1 MKKQIIVLIVLL
13 LFLNSNYSQ
22 INPNNIEIVR
32 DNYGVPHIYG
42 KTDAEVAYGLAW
54 THSEDDFKTIQQ
66 AYLAGNGLLSKH
78 IGVKGAPADFL
89 TQLIESKETVDKLF
103 NTLSPDFI
111 KVAQGY
117 AEGINKYAELHPK
130 EILEKSLFPISV
142 KKMLRYS
149 FLQLF
154 ISNEAGRLVSSIVS
168 NNVPRPN
175 PIKAEMNGS
184 NTFAFN
190 SIKTGK
196 NETYLAINTHQP
208 LDGPTSWYEAHLIS
222 EEGTNIIGA
231 TFAGAPSLLIGANQ
245 NLAWA
250 HTVNY
255 PDKADVFELEM
266 HPTKKWH
273 YLVDGET
280 YKLEKKQAKLFVKF
294 LGIRLKVSKKYFT
307 SIYGPT
313 LKNKSGFYSVR
324 TPSLFTIKSLEQ
336 WWRMN
341 KANSFTEFYNILKK
355 NDLPGYN
362 IGYADKND
370 TIFYISNGII
380 PKRND
385 QYDWRKVVPGNTKKT
400 LWDSYYK
407 TEELPQVI
415 NPKSGYVYNANHSPF
430 KSTSK
435 EENPLAENF
444 SKNMGYELY
453 DNNRSTRLYDLI
465 NSYDKIDYKD
475 FKKIKYDRTL
485 PTPLNYN
492 YVNINKLFKMN
503 PDDYPEISDLLVIIQ
518 NWDRE
523 ANADSFGAGAYAMM
537 YYNLGKYYP
546 KLKEDKVVSQ
556 KMLEECLKE
565 VKLKMIE
572 SFGSINIRL
581 GDYQKLVR
589 GDKEI
594 SIFGLPD
601 VLTAMRGVDYKD
613 GKIKITH
620 GESYIELVKFSKGKV
635 EIESVISYGSSDHED
650 SPHYNDQME
659 MYSKFETKKMTFNK
673 EKIYKNSKKI
683 YNPK

>member
-1 MKKQIIVLIVLL
+1 MKKQTLFLITFL
-13 LFLNSNYSQ
+13 LFLNSNFSQ

-54 THSEDDFKTIQQ
+54 SHCEDDFKTIQQ

-78 IGVKGAPADFL
+78 IGIKGAGADFL

-103 NTLSPDFI
+103 NTLSLDFVM
-111 KVAQGY
+111 VAEGY
-117 AEGINKYAELHPK
+117 AQGINKYAKLHPK
-130 EILEKSLFPISV
+130 EILEKSLFPVTV

-154 ISNEAGRLVSSIVS
+154 ISNEAGGLVSSIVS
-168 NNVPRPN
+168 NKVPRPN

-231 TFAGAPSLLIGANQ
+231 TFAGAPTLLIGANQ

-273 YLVDGET
+273 YLVDGKT
-280 YKLEKKQAKLFVKF
+280 FKLEKKQAKLFVKF
-294 LGIRLKVSKKYFT
+294 LGIKLKINRKYFT

-313 LKNKSGFYSVR
+313 LKNKSGFYSIR

-336 WWRMN
+336 WWRLN

-400 LWDSYYK
+400 LWDSYYN
-407 TEELPQVI
+407 TEELPQVL

-435 EENPLAENF
+435 EENPLAKNF
-444 SKNMGYELY
+444 AKNMGYELY

-492 YVNINKLFKMN
+492 YVNVNELFEMN
-503 PDDYPEISDLLVIIQ
+503 PNDYPEISDLIKVIQ

-523 ANADSFGAGAYAMM
+523 ASVESFGAGAYAMV

-546 KLKEDKVVSQ
+546 KLKEDKIVS
-556 KMLEECLKE
+556 KEMLEECLKE

-572 SFGSINIRL
+572 SFGTTNVRL

-589 GDKEI
+589 GNKEI
-594 SIFGLPD
+594 SIFGMPD
-601 VLTAMRGVDYKD
+601 VITAMRGVDYKD

-620 GESYIELVKFSKGKV
+620 GESYIELVKFVDGKV

-659 MYSKFETKKMTFNK
+659 MFSKFETKKMTFSK
-673 EKIYKNSKKI
+673 EEIYKNSKKI

>member
-1 MKKQIIVLIVLL
+1 MKKQTLFLITFL
-13 LFLNSNYSQ
+13 LFLNSNFSQ

-54 THSEDDFKTIQQ
+54 SHCEDDFKTIQQ

-78 IGVKGAPADFL
+78 IGIKGAGADFL

-103 NTLSPDFI
+103 NTLSLDFVM
-111 KVAQGY
+111 VAEGY
-117 AEGINKYAELHPK
+117 AQGINKYAELHPK
-130 EILEKSLFPISV
+130 EILEKSLFPVTV

-154 ISNEAGRLVSSIVS
+154 ISNEAGGLVSSIVS
-168 NNVPRPN
+168 NKVPRPN

-231 TFAGAPSLLIGANQ
+231 TFAGAPTLLIGANQ

-273 YLVDGET
+273 YLVDGKT
-280 YKLEKKQAKLFVKF
+280 FKLEKKQAKLFVKF
-294 LGIRLKVSKKYFT
+294 LGIKLKINRKYFT

-313 LKNKSGFYSVR
+313 LKNKSGFYSIR

-336 WWRMN
+336 WWRLN

-407 TEELPQVI
+407 TEELPQVL
-415 NPKSGYVYNANHSPF
+415 NPKSGYIYNANHSPF

-444 SKNMGYELY
+444 AKNMGYELY

-492 YVNINKLFKMN
+492 YVNVNELFEMN
-503 PDDYPEISDLLVIIQ
+503 PNDYPEISDLIKVIQ

-523 ANADSFGAGAYAMM
+523 ANVESFGAGAYAMV

-546 KLKEDKVVSQ
+546 KLKEDKVVS
-556 KMLEECLKE
+556 KEMLEECLKE

-572 SFGSINIRL
+572 SFGTINVRL

-589 GDKEI
+589 GNKEI
-594 SIFGLPD
+594 SIFGMPD
-601 VLTAMRGVDYKD
+601 VITAMRGVDYKD

-620 GESYIELVKFSKGKV
+620 GESYIELVKFVDGKV
-635 EIESVISYGSSDHED
+635 EIESVISYGSSDHEG

-659 MYSKFETKKMTFNK
+659 MYSKFETKKMTFSK
-673 EKIYKNSKKI
+673 EEIYKNSKKI